1 VRINFISKILAIRVF
16 YPNLFRM
23 KGLYKLFGKATIEIQ
38 ELRLLAERGRWIELE
53 VKGRKVLSNNPKQ
66 EEVMALVSFSLQQQI
81 RLEEAVILATQA
93 VALEPARWLSNFIA
107 GVSLIKLGREREAI
121 AYLREA
127 IALSPND
134 FQTLKQLIRAISTS
148 DGIEIAATE
157 YSKHKIPIAKRS
169 DIVIA
174 TVSSVRDWAQKTGSP
189 LLEVFNIEKIPF
201 KAPNV
206 WGMVSASEVKFTL
219 SNKPY
224 VADITNARIF
234 SNSSIIL
241 TADGT
246 ALCDIAN
253 HPKFGT
259 YVSFVYDKVVVAK
272 QSNKVL
278 LNFNHY
284 KTREID
290 AGICLSGLA
299 SAAFGHWLPEFL
311 SKLQFLKKHPDFAS
325 LPIIVDEDMPQSHFD
340 HLRRL
345 VENPLILL
353 PANESFLCKRLLVAP
368 SPSFS
373 PVELYPND
381 IPVHEISGISPRAL
395 RFIQNNGHYDT
406 KKPQNRR
413 IFLARK
419 NMKWRRLLNEDDIA
433 EYLSKLGFEKIF
445 IEEMTVSEQIELFQQ
460 ARWIV
465 APHGSSLLNLIFAN
479 TNVKVLVLCAP
490 NLFNWGTF
498 QGPME
503 ALGYDSTCVLGRYA
517 VNRNY
522 KHSDYSVSINDVR
535 LALADMGMNEAKLKR
550 VPLFRFNFKL
560 KF

>member
-1 VRINFISKILAIRVF
+1 VKINFISNILVNRAF
-16 YPNLFRM
+16 YPILFRM
-23 KGLYKLFGKATIEIQ
+23 KGLYKLFGRATIEIR

-53 VKGRKVLSNNPKQ
+53 AKGRKVLSNKPKQ
-66 EEVMALVSFSLQQQI
+66 EEVMALLSFSLQQQA

-93 VALEPARWLSNFIA
+93 VALQPTRWLSNFIA
-107 GVSLIKLGREREAI
+107 GVSLIELGREREAI
-121 AYLREA
+121 AYLRQA

-134 FQTLKQLIRAISTS
+134 FQTLKQLIKAISTS

-157 YSKHKIPIAKRS
+157 YSKHRIPIAKRS

-174 TVSSVRDWAQKTGSP
+174 TVSSVRDWAQKIGLP
-189 LLEVFNIEKIPF
+189 LLEIFNIEKIPF

-206 WGMVSASEVKFTL
+206 WGMDSASEVRFAL

-246 ALCDIAN
+246 ALCDNAGD
-253 HPKFGT
+253 PKFGT

-278 LNFNHY
+278 LNFSDY
-284 KTREID
+284 KTHKID
-290 AGICLSGLA
+290 AGIYLSGLA
-299 SAAFGHWLPEFL
+299 SNHFGHWLPEFL
-311 SKLQFLKKHPDFAS
+311 PKLQFLKKHPDFAS
-325 LPIIVDEDMPQSHFD
+325 LPIIVDKDMPQSHFD

-368 SPSFS
+368 TPAFS

-381 IPVHEISGISPRAL
+381 IPVHEMPGLSPRAL
-395 RFIQNNGHYDT
+395 RFLQGNKLHHTN
-406 KKPQNRR
+406 KPHNRR

-419 NMKWRRLLNEDDIA
+419 KMKWRRLLNEDDIA
-433 EYLSKLGFEKIF
+433 EYLFKLGFEKIF
-445 IEEMTVSEQIELFQQ
+445 IEEMTVSEQIDLFQQ
-460 ARWIV
+460 AQWIV
-465 APHGSSLLNLIFAN
+465 APNGSSLLNIIFADKK
-479 TNVKVLVLCAP
+479 VKLLVLCQP

-503 ALGYDSTCVLGRYA
+503 ALGYQSTCLRGEYA
-517 VNRNY
+517 INRDY
-522 KHSDYSVSINDVR
+522 KHSDYSVSLKHMR
-535 LALADMGMNEAKLKR
+535 LALAEMGMNVTKTNA
-550 VPLFRFNFKL
+550 
-560 KF
+560 